1 MIAFD
6 SQICNPDNWFLL
18 KDPTDPTNFLEWA
31 EQELKQSEKLG
42 QAVYFT
48 AHIYTSSCL
57 VPWAKRFNALIERYA
72 YTVRGQIYGH
82 AHGEFF
88 NLYKGQ
94 DSKAMNVAYIS
105 SSMTTYS
112 YRNPS
117 FRKFE
122 VDAKTMI
129 PKNYFEYRL
138 NLNKYNKEGPNATLK
153 WNIAFN
159 FLEEYGVKSMYPEE
173 L

>member
-1 MIAFD
+1 
-6 SQICNPDNWFLL
+6 
-18 KDPTDPTNFLEWA
+18 
-31 EQELKQSEKLG
+31 
-42 QAVYFT
+42 
-48 AHIYTSSCL
+48 
-57 VPWAKRFNALIERYA
+57 
-72 YTVRGQIYGH
+72 
-82 AHGEFF
+82 
-88 NLYKGQ
+88 
-94 DSKAMNVAYIS
+94 MNVAFIS

-138 NLNKYNKEGPNATLK
+138 NLNKYNKEGPNVTLK
-153 WNIAFN
+153 WDIAFN